1 MRNNQP
7 VTQNEY
13 TIPDGAAI
21 ISRTDREGKITDCND
36 EFVAAGGFTYDELIG
51 QPHNIVRHPD
61 MPSEAY
67 RDMWDTLLRGR
78 PWSGIVKNRRK
89 NGDFYWVKATA
100 TPLAD
105 GSGYM
110 SVRIK
115 ATRSEISAA
124 EALYVQMRRDP
135 SIRLQEGR
143 LAPRGLAALAQR
155 VVPAL
160 GISTRIY
167 LLTAFVAAIGAGL
180 GTVGLNDA
188 AQARDALKGSQ
199 AAQADIAQQVSA
211 LGTQLRASG
220 SPHTGPLN
228 QLDVALRRQGETS
241 QAEYSRAE
249 ARYQTF
255 LQLFVGLGAVG
266 LVAAVLGATALTRRL
281 RQSIEAGKG
290 VAEAI
295 AAGNL
300 LQPLPHAGNDEL
312 GALIVHLAV
321 MRNNLHELI
330 ASIRNQVTALLTN
343 ARQLSQTAGDTH
355 RLAEDQSESASA
367 MAAAVEQL
375 SVSIDH
381 IGDHA
386 RESRELSESSGS
398 QARSGAGVIA
408 AAAGEMRAIAESVN
422 VSARSVRDLESLSSD
437 ISMIVGVI
445 RDIADQT
452 NLLALNAAIEA
463 ARAGES
469 GRGFAVVADEVRKLA
484 ERTANS
490 TAEITTMIDRIQSAT
505 RGAADDMEAGVS
517 RVARGVSLADEAGS
531 TVGSIQDSAQKVLAS
546 VAGITLGLEEQSTA
560 ARDIAQRVERI
571 AGASESNAASAATLT
586 RSAGELAELSHQLET
601 VSGRFRI
608 A

>member
-7 VTQNEY
+7 VTQTEY
-13 TIPDGAAI
+13 AIPDGAAI

-36 EFVAAGGFTYDELIG
+36 EFVAASGFNYAELIG

-115 ATRSEISAA
+115 ATRSEISGA

-143 LAPRGLAALAQR
+143 LAPRGLGALAQR

-167 LLTAFVAAIGAGL
+167 LLTAFVAAIGAGF
-180 GTVGLNDA
+180 GTVGLNHA
-188 AQARDALKGSQ
+188 AQARDAQKGSQ
-199 AAQADIAQQVSA
+199 AAHADIAQQVSA

-220 SPHTGPLN
+220 SADTGPLD

-241 QAEYSRAE
+241 QAEVTRAE
-249 ARYQTF
+249 ARYQAF

-330 ASIRNQVTALLTN
+330 ASIRNQVNALLTN

-355 RLAEDQSESASA
+355 RLAEEQSESASA
-367 MAAAVEQL
+367 MAAAVEEL

-386 RESRELSESSGS
+386 RESRELSEGSGS
-398 QARSGAGVIA
+398 QASSGAGVIA

-422 VSARSVRDLESLSSD
+422 VSASSVRDLESLSGD

-490 TAEITTMIDRIQSAT
+490 TAEITSMIERIQSAT
-505 RGAADDMEAGVS
+505 RGAADDMEAGVT
-517 RVARGVSLADEAGS
+517 RVARGVSLADEAGA
-531 TVGSIQDSAQKVLAS
+531 TVGSIQDSTQRVLAS

-586 RSAGELAELSHQLET
+586 RAAGELAELSRQLEA

>member
-13 TIPDGAAI
+13 AIPDGAAI
-21 ISRTDREGKITDCND
+21 ISRTDRDGKITDCNG
-36 EFVAAGGFTYDELIG
+36 EFLAASGFSYAELIG

-115 ATRSEISAA
+115 ATRSEISGA

-143 LAPRGLAALAQR
+143 LAPHGLGALAQR

-167 LLTAFVAAIGAGL
+167 LLTAFVAAIGAGF
-180 GTVGLNDA
+180 GTVGLNHA
-188 AQARDALKGSQ
+188 AQARDAQKGSQ
-199 AAQADIAQQVSA
+199 AAHADIAQQVSA
-211 LGTQLRASG
+211 LGAQLRAGG
-220 SPHTGPLN
+220 SADTGPLD

-241 QAEYSRAE
+241 QAEVTRAE

-330 ASIRNQVTALLTN
+330 ASIRNQVNALLTN

-355 RLAEDQSESASA
+355 RLAEEQSESASA
-367 MAAAVEQL
+367 MAAAVEEL

-386 RESRELSESSGS
+386 RESRELSEGSGS
-398 QARSGAGVIA
+398 QASSGAGVIA

-422 VSARSVRDLESLSSD
+422 VSASSVRDLESLSGD

-490 TAEITTMIDRIQSAT
+490 TAEITSMIERIQSAT
-505 RGAADDMEAGVS
+505 RGAADDMEAGVT
-517 RVARGVSLADEAGS
+517 RVARGVSLADEAGA
-531 TVGSIQDSAQKVLAS
+531 TVGSIQDSTQRVLAS

-586 RSAGELAELSHQLET
+586 RAAGELAELSRQLEV